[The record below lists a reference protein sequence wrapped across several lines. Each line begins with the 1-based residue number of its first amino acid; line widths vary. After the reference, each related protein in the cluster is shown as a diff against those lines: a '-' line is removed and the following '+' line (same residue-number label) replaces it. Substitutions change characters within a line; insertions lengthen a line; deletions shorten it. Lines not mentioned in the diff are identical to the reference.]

1 MQKNTHIKCYRKILL
16 LFKKYHVLLIM
27 HLHEHFICFMLIWFR
42 FFFIYFQLCRSLL
55 DRCYKVMFN
64 SICHREFINREHK
77 RLLEKKQ
84 RVEAIT
90 ATLQQS
96 GADST
101 QIQEVEDM
109 ISPPEHAQLERVKQ
123 NTNKLEHSEIQLD
136 ETIFTLSMWLKAIG
150 EK

>member
-1 MQKNTHIKCYRKILL
+1 MKRYLEMKQIEDLSVMLPKDAKEYTYKMLQENFITVQEIPRTPDHAPSRTFY
-16 LFKKYHVLLIM
+16 LFHVDLV
-27 HLHEHFICFMLIWFR
+27 
-42 FFFIYFQLCRSLL
+42 QLCRSLL

-101 QIQEVEDM
+101 QIQE
-109 ISPPEHAQLERVKQ
+109 
-123 NTNKLEHSEIQLD
+123 IQQ
-136 ETIFTLSMWLKAIG
+136 TKAIKQTQQLLNDKDLHL
-150 EK
+150 ELFAAYDYKYMLD